1 MSRKSLFI
9 SALLVFITTHAIS
22 QHKSQYY
29 LIAHRGGVVDSLRAE
44 NSMPALEAAF
54 KRGYK
59 MVEIDMRVTK
69 DGMLIIHHDP
79 NFKKYFGVDRK
90 VTDMTWTEI
99 QQLTS
104 NTGSKV
110 LLLEEALAYCSGKMQ
125 VMLDNKISGN
135 DTVLFAKVVAL
146 LKKYKL
152 DKEALTIGTDE
163 STPWFTGKIKLS
175 CTRKQLE
182 ENMQQPGY
190 SPSHYY
196 LFGGELTKEDV
207 GWAHKHHI
215 LAVGVI
221 NAWRYRR
228 SPTPEADAAK
238 DAQRL
243 KETGLTHFQLDS
255 EFDRYFFN

>member
-1 MSRKSLFI
+1 MSPK
-9 SALLVFITTHAIS
+9 LLLAFFLTCIITLQATS
-22 QHKSQYY
+22 QTRYY
-29 LIAHRGGVVDSLRAE
+29 LIAHRGGVVDSNRAE
-44 NSMPALEAAF
+44 NSLPALEAAF

-69 DGMLIIHHDP
+69 DGVLIIHHDQ
-79 NFKKYFGVDRK
+79 NFKRYFNVDKK
-90 VTDMTWTEI
+90 VTDMTWPEI

-135 DTVLFAKVVAL
+135 DTVLFSKVISL
-146 LKKYKL
+146 LKKYRL
-152 DKEALTIGTDE
+152 NKEALMIGTDE

-182 ENMQQPGY
+182 ENMRQPGY
-190 SPSHYY
+190 NPSDYY
-196 LFGGELTKEDV
+196 LFGGELTKEDID
-207 GWAHKHHI
+207 WARKNKI

-228 SPTPEADAAK
+228 SQTPETDAAK
-238 DAQRL
+238 DAERL

-255 EFDRYFFN
+255 EFDKYFFD